1 MSTPRALSHRLK
13 DHAYRD
19 FFEQLVIEAA
29 FAWQRRTTALDA
41 PHYTSVDLAE
51 MERRLAALLKGLTSS
66 IELGWACCE
75 AALAEQGA
83 GEQFTATVIAFNTGD
98 SERIKIAVEAGLS
111 DPRATKGLI
120 SALGW
125 LPDPIARP
133 WIARLLQG
141 KDMNHKYLGVAACG
155 LRRENPGEQLNDILA
170 REECRAHVKLHARAL
185 RLVGELRR
193 DDLSPIVEAAMG
205 DTDSTIAFWSTWSSI
220 LLGHHA
226 AVKHLRPFVFKPG
239 PYRARA
245 LQMALRILPLEEG
258 RAWIS
263 ALAQD
268 PANIRVAIAASGV
281 LGDPRAAN
289 WLIEKMTDP
298 RLARLAGEAFA
309 NITGIDLDGCNLTLA
324 PEQRLAPLDTPDG
337 DDIGFHE
344 DQNLP
349 WPDAGKVA
357 ALWRNRGPNFKV
369 GQRYFLGKVMTPD
382 RLKLTIADGT
392 MRQRHAAALALA
404 LIDRRSRF
412 INTRARSIA

>member
-1 MSTPRALSHRLK
+1 MSTPRALSHPPK

-19 FFEQLVIEAA
+19 LFEQLVTEAA
-29 FAWQRRTTALDA
+29 FAWQRRATALDA

-51 MERRLAALLKGLTSS
+51 MEHRLAALLKGLTSS
-66 IELGWACCE
+66 IELGWACSE

-83 GEQFTATVIAFNTGD
+83 GEQFTATVIAFSTGD

-111 DPRATKGLI
+111 DARATKGLI

-125 LPDPIARP
+125 LPDSIARP
-133 WIARLLQG
+133 WIARLFRG
-141 KDMNHKYLGVAACG
+141 KDMNHKYLGVAACS
-155 LRRENPGEQLNDILA
+155 LRRENPGEQLTDILT
-170 REECRAHVKLHARAL
+170 REDCRAHVKLHARAL

-193 DDLSPIVEAAMG
+193 DDLSPIVEAATG
-205 DTDSTIAFWSTWSSI
+205 GTDSTVAFWSTWSAI

-226 AVKHLRPFVFKPG
+226 AVKHLRPFVSKPG
-239 PYRARA
+239 RYRARA
-245 LQMALRILPLEEG
+245 LQMALRVLPLEEG

-268 PANIRVAIAASGV
+268 PANIRAAIAASGV

-298 RLARLAGEAFA
+298 KLARLAGEAFA

-324 PEQRLAPLDTPDG
+324 PQQRPTPPDIPDD

-349 WPDAGKVA
+349 WPDPGKVA

-369 GQRYFLGKVMTPD
+369 DQRYFLGKAITPD
-382 RLKLTIADGT
+382 WLKLTIADGT
-392 MRQRHAAALALA
+392 LRQRHAAALALA
-404 LIDRRSRF
+404 LIDRQSCL
-412 INTRARSIA
+412 INTRAKSIA

>member
-1 MSTPRALSHRLK
+1 MSTPRALSHRPK

-29 FAWQRRTTALDA
+29 FAWQRRATALDA
-41 PHYTSVDLAE
+41 PHDTSVDLADIE
-51 MERRLAALLKGLTSS
+51 HRLTTLLKGLKSS
-66 IELGWACCE
+66 IELAWACSE

-83 GEQFTATVIAFNTGD
+83 GEQFTATVIAFSTGD

-111 DPRATKGLI
+111 DARATKGLI

-141 KDMNHKYLGVAACG
+141 KDMHHKYLGVAACS
-155 LRRENPGEQLNDILA
+155 LRRENPGEQLNDILT
-170 REECRAHVKLHARAL
+170 RKDCRAYVKLHARAL

-205 DTDSTIAFWSTWSSI
+205 DTDPTIAFWSTWSSI

-226 AVKHLRPFVFKPG
+226 AAKQLRPFVFKPG

-245 LQMALRILPLEEG
+245 LQMALRVLPLEEG

-268 PANIRVAIAASGV
+268 PANIRAAIAASGV
-281 LGDPRAAN
+281 LGDPRAVN

-309 NITGIDLDGCNLTLA
+309 HITGIDLDGYNLTLA
-324 PEQRLAPLDTPDG
+324 PAQRPTPPDMP
-337 DDIGFHE
+337 DDDDPSFHE

-369 GQRYFLGKVMTPD
+369 GRRYFLGKAITPD
-382 RLKLTIADGT
+382 WLKLKIADGT
-392 MRQRHAAALALA
+392 LRQRHAAALALA
-404 LIDRRSRF
+404 LIDRQSRL
-412 INTRARSIA
+412 INTRAKSIA